1 MLETNLENNKIFLNM
16 VVHDMRNPTN
26 QIDFT
31 LQQSLEQ
38 LTILKKELE
47 SLDLSLKNLDSKANL

>member
-1 MLETNLENNKIFLNM
+1 MFLVNKIEKKNLALDHFKEKSKLLEKNLENNKIFLNM

-31 LQQSLEQ
+31 LQ
-38 LTILKKELE
+38 
-47 SLDLSLKNLDSKANL
+47 